1 MLIVDEKA
9 IRSPPR
15 VKSSVSLI
23 TTDLFTT
30 IVFPSF
36 FFSILLGQ
44 SSPKIPPLRLIISIH
59 PAKKGTRDKRKTGEK
74 GSGSLEAL
82 DDLTHFAPHAPF
94 FLFFSSFFSC
104 FFYTYIESRGI
115 SRSRICKI
123 SARLSFSR
131 EDAEKVE
138 LEDGTG

>member
-94 FLFFSSFFSC
+94 FLFFFFFLFFLYIYRVSRNLSFEDLQDFCKIVFFSRGC
-104 FFYTYIESRGI
+104 GES
-115 SRSRICKI
+115 
-123 SARLSFSR
+123 
-131 EDAEKVE
+131 
-138 LEDGTG
+138 

>member
-94 FLFFSSFFSC
+94 FLFFFFFL
-104 FFYTYIESRGI
+104 FFLHIESRGI